1 MTRANLWALT
11 VDQLAERF
19 AKLNVALDNAQ
30 WDALGQSDYS
40 KVKSLIYAIR
50 DIDEELRLRGRDA
63 RLALIILYNH
73 QNIQVRLMAAK
84 LTLGVAPTEARKL
97 IEDISQSKIYPQAGD
112 AGMTLSNLDEG
123 VFKPN

>member
-1 MTRANLWALT
+1 
-11 VDQLAERF
+11 
-19 AKLNVALDNAQ
+19 
-30 WDALGQSDYS
+30 
-40 KVKSLIYAIR
+40 
-50 DIDEELRLRGRDA
+50 
-63 RLALIILYNH
+63 
-73 QNIQVRLMAAK
+73 MAAK